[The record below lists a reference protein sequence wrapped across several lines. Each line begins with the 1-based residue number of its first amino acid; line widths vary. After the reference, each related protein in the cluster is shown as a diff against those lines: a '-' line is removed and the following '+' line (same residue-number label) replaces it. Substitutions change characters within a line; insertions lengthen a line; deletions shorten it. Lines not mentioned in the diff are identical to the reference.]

1 MSQFLQVKQ
10 EVRVAHV
17 NTRCEQPEE
26 ARQEKQSN
34 RTGTEVCGIY
44 LYSCSTRYTSQN
56 LYISGHTISYIWFSY
71 LWLKL
76 QRLIQLT
83 CKQKS
88 EFSTRVLEFQDLNS
102 SPLPGEIFRCVKVS
116 NVPQSLNVS
125 SEVQSGVDVA
135 FPLPGPAPFP

>member
-10 EVRVAHV
+10 EVRVVHV
-17 NTRCEQPEE
+17 NTRCEE
-26 ARQEKQSN
+26 ARQEKRSN

-56 LYISGHTISYIWFSY
+56 LHISGHTILYIWFSY

-88 EFSTRVLEFQDLNS
+88 EFSTRVLENS

-135 FPLPGPAPFP
+135 FPLPGSAPFP